1 MDGRQDKVIVTTTGI
16 HLLDRTHIPRVCPYS
31 RVPEL
36 ILDALKRGRINLLD
50 IRTEC
55 RSGLLMTTQ
64 ACNQTVTKLERNF
77 HENIIGV

>member
-36 ILDALKRGRINLLD
+36 ILDALKRGRITND
-50 IRTEC
+50 N
-55 RSGLLMTTQ
+55 
-64 ACNQTVTKLERNF
+64 A
-77 HENIIGV
+77 GV

>member
-16 HLLDRTHIPRVCPYS
+16 HLLVRIHIPRVCPSS

-50 IRTEC
+50 IRT
-55 RSGLLMTTQ
+55 
-64 ACNQTVTKLERNF
+64 
-77 HENIIGV
+77 